1 MFSSGLRFC
10 YKSQISHATI
20 KRTGWQFQISLITLK
35 ISKFYKK
42 KKRAIFRFSKYR
54 AKWKTLPQ
62 KVPKSSFLELVTLW
76 FTLSDRL
83 N

>member
-42 KKRAIFRFSKYR
+42 KKGNFSIFQIQGEVENITTES
-54 AKWKTLPQ
+54 T
-62 KVPKSSFLELVTLW
+62 
-76 FTLSDRL
+76 
-83 N
+83 

>member
-35 ISKFYKK
+35 YQSLKK
-42 KKRAIFRFSKYR
+42 KKGNFSIFQIQGEVENI
-54 AKWKTLPQ
+54 TT
-62 KVPKSSFLELVTLW
+62 ECT
-76 FTLSDRL
+76 
-83 N
+83 

>member
-10 YKSQISHATI
+10 YKSQISHATS

-42 KKRAIFRFSKYR
+42 KKGNFSIFQIQGEVENI
-54 AKWKTLPQ
+54 TT
-62 KVPKSSFLELVTLW
+62 ECT
-76 FTLSDRL
+76 
-83 N
+83 

>member
-42 KKRAIFRFSKYR
+42 KKANFSIFQIQGEVENITTES
-54 AKWKTLPQ
+54 T
-62 KVPKSSFLELVTLW
+62 
-76 FTLSDRL
+76 
-83 N
+83 

>member
-1 MFSSGLRFC
+1 MFSPGLRFC

-42 KKRAIFRFSKYR
+42 KKKGNFSIFQIQGEVENI
-54 AKWKTLPQ
+54 TT
-62 KVPKSSFLELVTLW
+62 ECT
-76 FTLSDRL
+76 
-83 N
+83 

>member
-42 KKRAIFRFSKYR
+42 KKGQFFDFPNTGRSGKHYHRMY
-54 AKWKTLPQ
+54 LNLN
-62 KVPKSSFLELVTLW
+62 FL
-76 FTLSDRL
+76 

>member
-20 KRTGWQFQISLITLK
+20 KKNWLTISNLSNHIENIKVLQ
-35 ISKFYKK
+35 K

-62 KVPKSSFLELVTLW
+62 NVPKS
-76 FTLSDRL
+76 
-83 N
+83 